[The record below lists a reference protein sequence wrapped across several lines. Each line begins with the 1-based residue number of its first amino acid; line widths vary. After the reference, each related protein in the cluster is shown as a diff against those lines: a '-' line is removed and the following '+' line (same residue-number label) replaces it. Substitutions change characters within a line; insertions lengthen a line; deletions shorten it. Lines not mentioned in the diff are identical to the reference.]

1 MATLRYTNPVV
12 PGFYPDPSVI
22 RVGEDY
28 YMAASSF
35 EYMPG
40 LPIFHSRNLT
50 DWRQIGHALN
60 RRSQIDLSTRKSS
73 EGIYA
78 PTLRYHQ
85 GVFYLITTDVMG
97 IGNFYITS
105 VNPAGPWSDPIC
117 IPYGNIDPSL
127 LLDDDG
133 KVYVTVQSGA
143 DAESHIIQYEIDI
156 TTGQALTEPIA
167 IAHGDGGV
175 WTEGPHL
182 YHIGSHYYLLC
193 ACGGTGR
200 DHRTLVY
207 RAEGPYGPFERMTEP
222 MLTHNALPAHPIQN
236 TGHAELVED
245 TRGDWWAFFLGVR
258 PVVDIEPVADRLE
271 AVEPQAEVP
280 PSYSVLGRE
289 TFLAPVRWTTDGWP
303 TADNNA
309 GTVQL
314 HMSVDRQP
322 FSLAEQAR
330 PPASAPLAPAKRH
343 SWRDDFGGQRLD
355 FRWAAP
361 RRLCEAC
368 ISLEARPGWLTL
380 IGNRHTLL
388 DEAPSVF
395 LGTRLRHHQIAV
407 RSRLYFQPQH
417 EGEEAG
423 LAVRL
428 NEHGHFTLGIRRDGE
443 GNMLT
448 VVVSVADQGKRTEW
462 VSVPL
467 AAPDIPSGEGM
478 ELRILSDAY
487 HFALS
492 YAVRPGNWVPL
503 ATVPAFVISS
513 ESNGGFTG
521 ALIGMYAVSTVAVDE
536 PVSVAA
542 TPAYF
547 QYFSYDGLDYISHIS
562 QT

>member
-97 IGNFYITS
+97 IGNFYIIS
-105 VNPAGPWSDPIC
+105 MNPAGPWSDPIC

-207 RAEGPYGPFERMTEP
+207 RAERPYGPFERMTEP

-245 TRGDWWAFFLGVR
+245 TRGDWWAFFSVSVR
-258 PVVDIEPVADRLE
+258 WWTSSLWLTAWRLSSLRLRYHLRI
-271 AVEPQAEVP
+271 ACSDAKPFWP
-280 PSYSVLGRE
+280 PSAGQR
-289 TFLAPVRWTTDGWP
+289 TDGLRL
-303 TADNNA
+303 T
-309 GTVQL
+309 TT
-314 HMSVDRQP
+314 
-322 FSLAEQAR
+322 QAR
-330 PPASAPLAPAKRH
+330 CNCTCL
-343 SWRDDFGGQRLD
+343 
-355 FRWAAP
+355 
-361 RRLCEAC
+361 
-368 ISLEARPGWLTL
+368 
-380 IGNRHTLL
+380 
-388 DEAPSVF
+388 
-395 LGTRLRHHQIAV
+395 
-407 RSRLYFQPQH
+407 
-417 EGEEAG
+417 
-423 LAVRL
+423 
-428 NEHGHFTLGIRRDGE
+428 
-443 GNMLT
+443 
-448 VVVSVADQGKRTEW
+448 
-462 VSVPL
+462 
-467 AAPDIPSGEGM
+467 
-478 ELRILSDAY
+478 
-487 HFALS
+487 
-492 YAVRPGNWVPL
+492 
-503 ATVPAFVISS
+503 
-513 ESNGGFTG
+513 
-521 ALIGMYAVSTVAVDE
+521 
-536 PVSVAA
+536 
-542 TPAYF
+542 
-547 QYFSYDGLDYISHIS
+547 
-562 QT
+562 

>member
-1 MATLRYTNPVV
+1 
-12 PGFYPDPSVI
+12 
-22 RVGEDY
+22 
-28 YMAASSF
+28 
-35 EYMPG
+35 
-40 LPIFHSRNLT
+40 
-50 DWRQIGHALN
+50 
-60 RRSQIDLSTRKSS
+60 
-73 EGIYA
+73 
-78 PTLRYHQ
+78 
-85 GVFYLITTDVMG
+85 MG
-97 IGNFYITS
+97 
-105 VNPAGPWSDPIC
+105 
-117 IPYGNIDPSL
+117 
-127 LLDDDG
+127 
-133 KVYVTVQSGA
+133 
-143 DAESHIIQYEIDI
+143 
-156 TTGQALTEPIA
+156 
-167 IAHGDGGV
+167 
-175 WTEGPHL
+175 
-182 YHIGSHYYLLC
+182 
-193 ACGGTGR
+193 
-200 DHRTLVY
+200 
-207 RAEGPYGPFERMTEP
+207 
-222 MLTHNALPAHPIQN
+222 
-236 TGHAELVED
+236 
-245 TRGDWWAFFLGVR
+245 FFLGVR

-361 RRLCEAC
+361 CRLCEAC

-448 VVVSVADQGKRTEW
+448 VVVSVADQENEPNGSLYRWRLLIYQAVKVWSFASYPMRIISPYLMLCVQATGYR
-462 VSVPL
+462 S
-467 AAPDIPSGEGM
+467 
-478 ELRILSDAY
+478 LRFRL
-487 HFALS
+487 L
-492 YAVRPGNWVPL
+492 
-503 ATVPAFVISS
+503 
-513 ESNGGFTG
+513 
-521 ALIGMYAVSTVAVDE
+521 
-536 PVSVAA
+536 
-542 TPAYF
+542 
-547 QYFSYDGLDYISHIS
+547 
-562 QT
+562 